1 MDMDLKKGLRQRLL
15 TYAPMYGLDG
25 LVPPAASHG
34 QGRQGWGFVRSWGW
48 KACLSAT
55 DVGVI
60 VGAILEVGSS
70 PSILGQNGHAPRTYG
85 GVSNDNGEDGLI
97 DEEGKAETAAYV
109 SRFFEAYDALSDPTA
124 LKAALPIAQH
134 LHRAILRS
142 GATLLEKKQIRHLRA
157 FRMGVVKDGP
167 DVQLFTHPA
176 ALTKLALWV
185 AEAINQKEV
194 EAGKSTPLVLA
205 SLNEARGVY
214 VVVGTGGSGGVMDWE
229 KRKKRKE
236 KAEASAKRREEKQA
250 ERARRKR
257 ERAEILGED
266 EDDVESEEEEEETE
280 DEDDDDNDNDD
291 SDDDEHNERAAGRNR
306 FGNAF
311 QEVVDETNAR
321 VRIDSFEHCVVEVKK
336 DDLSVFLEALSVKAV
351 VG

>member
-1 MDMDLKKGLRQRLL
+1 M
-15 TYAPMYGLDG
+15 
-25 LVPPAASHG
+25 
-34 QGRQGWGFVRSWGW
+34 RSWGW

-60 VGAILEVGSS
+60 IGAMLEVGSKN
-70 PSILGQNGHAPRTYG
+70 ILGQKDYRPKPN
-85 GVSNDNGEDGLI
+85 SNSTNEGPE
-97 DEEGKAETAAYV
+97 DEEGKTETA
-109 SRFFEAYDALSDPTA
+109 AYDALSDPTA

-142 GATLLEKKQIRHLRA
+142 GAILLEKKQIRHLRA

-167 DVQLFTHPA
+167 DVQLFTHPG

-185 AEAINQKEV
+185 AEAINQKE
-194 EAGKSTPLVLA
+194 ADGKATPLVLA

-214 VVVGTGGSGGVMDWE
+214 VVVGTGGGGGVIDWE

-236 KAEASAKRREEKQA
+236 KAELKAKKTEEKQA

-257 ERAEILGED
+257 QRAEMLGED
-266 EDDVESEEEEEETE
+266 EDDIESEEEDEAEETE
-280 DEDDDDNDNDD
+280 DEADDDDDD
-291 SDDDEHNERAAGRNR
+291 DDDDEERAAGRNR

-336 DDLSVFLEALSVKAV
+336 DDLSPFLEVLSVKAV